1 MRGISPCHSP
11 RRFTSLVLKKPMIH
25 AEVIDES
32 QESTKPQLAELI
44 IHAGDMSVE
53 AKGENVGFLF
63 CYCGVA
69 SKCKGWWGI
78 FFKKKKKN

>member
-1 MRGISPCHSP
+1 
-11 RRFTSLVLKKPMIH
+11 MIH

-53 AKGENVGFLF
+53 AKGENVGFYF
-63 CYCGVA
+63 VIVAWRASAKDGGV
-69 SKCKGWWGI
+69 
-78 FFKKKKKN
+78 FFLRKKKELTAKE